1 LDKRLKEIC
10 EEFGFRMEQHGLGIG
25 WIGYYGTFSM
35 IALGYNCY
43 VVYNAE
49 TQLFYEVK
57 DEDEVKKLL
66 KDSIVYLKNK
76 DVKKRLSS
84 MEDDF

>member
-1 LDKRLKEIC
+1 MDKRLKEIC
-10 EEFGFRMEQHGLGIG
+10 EEFGLRMEQHGLGIG

-57 DEDEVKKLL
+57 NEDQVKKFL

-76 DVKKRLSS
+76 EVQKRLNS